1 MLPIIKKCLTPGG
14 LFRTLRK
21 DFRQIYWK
29 CCDQWRQKNC
39 VFENSGKLDWATVLV
54 PGIHTNT
61 SDCFCIDYNFCAHAM
76 LIEDLLNE
84 GYKYVITARLQSD
97 PVEDVFP
104 STGEWMAVGFLS
116 ICEKSKTPRGF
127 CNTVLYL
134 KKILTFGKRIL
145 HLKIWSALL

>member
-1 MLPIIKKCLTPGG
+1 MFNTWRTISNSKKRFSSNILEMLWSMEK
-14 LFRTLRK
+14 
-21 DFRQIYWK
+21 
-29 CCDQWRQKNC
+29 KNC
-39 VFENSGKLDWATVLV
+39 VFENSSRLDWATVLV

-97 PVEDVFP
+97 PVEDVFS

>member
-1 MLPIIKKCLTPGG
+1 ML
-14 LFRTLRK
+14 
-21 DFRQIYWK
+21 
-29 CCDQWRQKNC
+29 
-39 VFENSGKLDWATVLV
+39 
-54 PGIHTNT
+54 
-61 SDCFCIDYNFCAHAM
+61 DCFCIDYYSLC

-84 GYKYVITARLQSD
+84 AYQYVITARLQSD

-134 KKILTFGKRIL
+134 KNINFWEEDVTSENLECVTVTGDIEHGKSW
-145 HLKIWSALL
+145 KAF